1 MTILFKPL
9 IAVALVMVTLTV
21 LAFSL
26 VRGPVPGESRPE
38 LPGYTLERPD
48 KSDELPEIL
57 LEVSGLTDIDDHTL
71 ACVQDELGVVF
82 FYDLDKRAIVR
93 KLPFSDVGDYEGIT
107 RVGTRLYA
115 LRSDGKLFE
124 IDGFAGKDAHVT
136 TYDTGIPVKNSEG
149 LGYDPAHNRLLIAG
163 KTNPKDDRYKDD
175 KVVYGFDL
183 TTKQVSPDP
192 VLAFT
197 EASIARALR
206 AETGRKDEDASINPS
221 AIAVHPVT
229 DDIFVLSSK
238 DHLLYVFDRSEEVR
252 GIYPLSKRQFEQP
265 EGITFLEDGTMFISN
280 EGKNGAPTLYRF
292 DYAQAK

>member
-1 MTILFKPL
+1 MTILIKPF
-9 IAVALVMVTLTV
+9 IAVALMTASLTA

-26 VRGPVPGESRPE
+26 VRGPEPVESHPE
-38 LPGYTLERPD
+38 LPGYTLDRPD
-48 KSDELPEIL
+48 KSDELPDIL
-57 LEVSGLTDIDDHTL
+57 IEVSGLTDIDDRTL

-82 FYDLDKRAIVR
+82 FYDLEKRRIVR

-107 RVGTRLYA
+107 RVGERLYA

-124 IDGFAGKDAHVT
+124 IDGFAGEDFHVT

-149 LGYDPAHNRLLIAG
+149 LGYDPAHDRLLIAG
-163 KTNPKDDRYKDD
+163 KSNPKDDRYKND

-183 TTKQVSPDP
+183 TTKEVSPNP

-197 EASIARALR
+197 ESAIGKALR
-206 AETGRKDEDASINPS
+206 AETGRKDRDASINPS
-221 AIAVHPVT
+221 AIAVHPLT

-238 DHLLYVFDRSEEVR
+238 DHLLYVFDRSEEVK
-252 GIYPLSKRQFEQP
+252 GIYPLSDWQFEQP
-265 EGITFLEDGTMFISN
+265 EGITFMEDGTMFISN
-280 EGKNGAPTLYRF
+280 EGKDGAPTLYRF